1 MVVTPRPRVDTI
13 YPLHMAKLRL
23 FANLREIAGTPRVEM
38 PGETVG
44 GVIEAASDKFGED
57 FRRGVETSRVWIN
70 GESAEMS
77 DSVTE
82 ADEVVL
88 IPPVSGGQTTATIS
102 TLDLL
107 AFLPLGVAI
116 IAVVAN
122 LFGSQEVWAAA
133 LVAIVAAWAVD
144 LNWVVGSRGKVFA
157 PLAVV
162 ATAAG
167 SAMAAH
173 VLGGAGY
180 GVSAAIAVV
189 ISLGWAVAVPVYRSV
204 DSFSPTLLVAL
215 IAGAATASMILSRTG
230 GTPDSQAIDVFLVA
244 VIAGVVLGAIVER
257 MPSLPLLDPFSVTA
271 LGAVLA
277 SVGAAALWDLDVV
290 GYLLIGLGIAVA
302 LVAGRGF
309 SSMLRSG
316 RVTLTERPPGV
327 LVSLEGVAIA
337 ASIYYPL
344 INIIL

>member
-1 MVVTPRPRVDTI
+1 
-13 YPLHMAKLRL
+13 MAKLRL

-70 GESAEMS
+70 GESADMS
-77 DSVTE
+77 DTVTE
-82 ADEVVL
+82 SDEVVL
-88 IPPVSGGQTTATIS
+88 IPPVSGGGQAASSVTAF
-102 TLDLL
+102 DLL
-107 AFLPLGVAI
+107 AFLPLAI
-116 IAVVAN
+116 AIVAVVAN
-122 LFGSQEVWAAA
+122 LVGDQGVWAAV
-133 LVAIVAAWAVD
+133 LVAIVAVWAVD
-144 LNWVVGSRGKVFA
+144 LNWVISTRGKVFA
-157 PLAVV
+157 TLAVIS
-162 ATAAG
+162 TAVG

-180 GVSAAIAVV
+180 GVSAALAVALT
-189 ISLGWAVAVPVYRSV
+189 LGWAVAVPAYRQV

-215 IAGAATASMILSRTG
+215 IAGTATSSMLLARSG
-230 GTPDSQAIDVFLVA
+230 GTPDSRAIDVFLVA
-244 VIAGVVLGAIVER
+244 VIAGVILGAIVER
-257 MPSLPLLDPFSVTA
+257 MPALPLLDPFSVTA

-277 SVGAAALWDLDVV
+277 SVGAAALWELDVV

-316 RVTLTERPPGV
+316 RVSLTERPPGL
-327 LVSLEGVAIA
+327 LVSMEGVVIA